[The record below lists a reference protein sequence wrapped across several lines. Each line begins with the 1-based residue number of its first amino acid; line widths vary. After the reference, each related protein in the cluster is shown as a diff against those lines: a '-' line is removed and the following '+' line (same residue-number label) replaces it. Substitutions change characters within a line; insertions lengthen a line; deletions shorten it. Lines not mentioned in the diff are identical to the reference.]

1 MPTSKQKRVG
11 SDANNMKHLI
21 SGLMADWGLAFLK
34 IERCLPSLFC
44 KSKMNIPFMLKALG
58 KDVIKS
64 EKICSIFL
72 WKNVVAPQKAAW
84 QKAFHVFSTSR
95 NPSANALFLLRLH
108 AAVAVGCAL
117 HAQQPLVLA
126 VVSLPAFR
134 FHCLC
139 ACTQPNL
146 FCLVFGVKF
155 NIFSALFVHQSFTLP
170 KKNDSRE
177 GLF

>member
-1 MPTSKQKRVG
+1 
-11 SDANNMKHLI
+11 MKHLI
-21 SGLMADWGLAFLK
+21 SGLMPDWGLAFLK

-84 QKAFHVFSTSR
+84 RKAFHVFSTSR

-117 HAQQPLVLA
+117 HAQQPLVLV

-146 FCLVFGVKF
+146 FCLVFGTEF
-155 NIFSALFVHQSFTLP
+155 NILSALFVRQSFTLP
-170 KKNDSRE
+170 QKNDSRE